1 MYMQSPRGGLH
12 MLESQIVT
20 VGEKQLQGV
29 RVSLPNAPVL
39 MLVGSRGFIGCG
51 YFKVDVA
58 DKVGHALAVVSGVGS
73 FDDMLN
79 ADVKAVSK
87 EAGNIGITVGMTG
100 AEAAQR
106 LA

>member
-1 MYMQSPRGGLH
+1 
-12 MLESQIVT
+12 MLKSQIVT
-20 VGEKQLQGV
+20 VGEKQLQGI

-39 MLVGSRGFIGCG
+39 MLVGSKGFVGCG
-51 YFKVDVA
+51 YFGVDVA

-79 ADVKAVSK
+79 ATVKAFSR
-87 EAGNIGITVGMTG
+87 EAGNIGVTTEMTG
-100 AEAAQR
+100 AEAAKL